1 MLCSFPISESRISR
15 VFYVVHDFIFSQ
27 GVNVVLGL
35 CGEGKTSLC
44 RALEFGLFGGLH
56 GIPGTP
62 SNHQQPTSNL
72 INVRHIE
79 ECKKENKFYDCTVEL
94 LLVKGE
100 ETYRIERSQIFFQPD
115 EANERL
121 YYPPDMTLGLNR
133 IIFNDLIYLSEN
145 IPENREVD
153 FDSGL
158 SSSERMSLYLESQV
172 EHNIKDNIKMVI
184 LDGVFGRFT
193 REKRNSIFE
202 KLASRGLEQV
212 IMLENPAFYETSL
225 DDQVSKKYRLGTT
238 IETVEVTVEDFP
250 FPASVLNERVSYLLD
265 GMYIYDRMSYHG
277 QVFNQKYTVNISNV
291 VPNGG
296 RFSEKETQIMF

>member
-1 MLCSFPISESRISR
+1 MYISSLRIENFKSF
-15 VFYVVHDFIFSQ
+15 YGVHDFTFSQ

-44 RALEFGLFGGLH
+44 RAIEFGLFGGLH
-56 GIPGTP
+56 CTPGTP

-79 ECKKENKFYDCTVEL
+79 ECKRENRFYECNVEL
-94 LLVKGE
+94 IFVKGE
-100 ETYRIERSQIFFQPD
+100 ETYRIERSQSFFQPD
-115 EANERL
+115 EANESL

-133 IIFNDLIYLSEN
+133 IVFNDLIYLSED
-145 IPENREVD
+145 IPEIREVD

-158 SSSERMSLYLESQV
+158 SFAERMSLYLENQV
-172 EHNIKDNIKMVI
+172 ELNIKDNIKMVI
-184 LDGVFGRFT
+184 LDGVFDRFAQ
-193 REKRNSIFE
+193 EKKKSIFE

-212 IMLENPAFYETSL
+212 IMLETPAFYETSL
-225 DDQVSKKYRLGTT
+225 DDLVSKKYRLGTT

-250 FPASVLNERVSYLLD
+250 FPASVLKERVSYLLD
-265 GMYIYDRMSYHG
+265 GMYIYDRESYHE

-291 VPNGG
+291 EPNGG

>member
-1 MLCSFPISESRISR
+1 MFISKVRIENFKSF
-15 VFYVVHDFIFSQ
+15 YGVHDFSFST

-35 CGEGKTSLC
+35 CGEGKTRLC
-44 RALEFGLFGGLH
+44 RAIEFGLFGGLH
-56 GIPGTP
+56 GILGTH

-79 ECKKENKFYDCTVEL
+79 ECKKKNKFYDCTVEL
-94 LLVKGE
+94 LIVKGE
-100 ETYRIERSQIFFQPD
+100 ETYRIERSQNFFQPD
-115 EANERL
+115 EANESL

-133 IIFNDLIYLSEN
+133 IVFNDLIYFSEN

-158 SSSERMSLYLESQV
+158 PYAERMSLYLENQV
-172 EHNIKDNIKMVI
+172 ELNIKDNINMVI

-193 REKRNSIFE
+193 QEKKKSIFE

-212 IMLENPAFYETSL
+212 IMLETPAFYETSL
-225 DDQVSKKYRLGTT
+225 DDLVSKKYRLGTT
-238 IETVEVTVEDFP
+238 IEMVEVTVEDFP
-250 FPASVLNERVSYLLD
+250 FPASVIKERVSYLLD
-265 GMYIYDRMSYHG
+265 GVYIYDRESYHG
-277 QVFNQKYTVNISNV
+277 QVFSQKYTVNISNV
-291 VPNGG
+291 EPNGG